1 MKEYFREELLDKA
14 GSSVYK
20 LVMLVTK
27 RAIEI
32 AEGAPKL
39 VDVPENIK
47 PSTVA
52 IMEIGY
58 GKFEDLL
65 TNFLAE

>member
-1 MKEYFREELLDKA
+1 MKEHFREELLDKA

-20 LVMLVTK
+20 LVMLITK

-39 VDVPENIK
+39 VAMPDNVK
-47 PSTVA
+47 ASTAA
-52 IMEIGY
+52 IEEIAGN
-58 GKFEDLL
+58 KVRLKEPK
-65 TNFLAE
+65 EKKE

>member
-20 LVMLVTK
+20 LVMLITK

-39 VDVPENIK
+39 VDLPDNVK
-47 PSTVA
+47 ASTAA
-52 IMEIGY
+52 IAEIAGN
-58 GKFEDLL
+58 KVRLSL
-65 TNFLAE
+65 KKA

>member
-52 IMEIGY
+52 IMEI
-58 GKFEDLL
+58 
-65 TNFLAE
+65 AENRVRLKEPKEKKE

>member
-14 GSSVYK
+14 GLSVYK

-39 VDVPENIK
+39 ADAPDNVK

-52 IMEIGY
+52 IMEI
-58 GKFEDLL
+58 
-65 TNFLAE
+65 AENKVRLKEPKEKKE